1 MAKINQS
8 SCFFLPTL
16 MQYYRNYFRICTPM
30 ETCAMKISF
39 TCWYQ
44 VELGAAMEI
53 AYFYNENWTNFL
65 LFYQKNAILSTTIKC
80 MWHICYTA
88 ILEELFRFEQLSN
101 KYTDKK
107 ISVQYFHYIKGNKS
121 HTSNYWI
128 SELDARNL
136 FFITIVIIS
145 KSFKKFQGK
154 R

>member
-1 MAKINQS
+1 
-8 SCFFLPTL
+8 
-16 MQYYRNYFRICTPM
+16 
-30 ETCAMKISF
+30 
-39 TCWYQ
+39 
-44 VELGAAMEI
+44 
-53 AYFYNENWTNFL
+53 
-65 LFYQKNAILSTTIKC
+65 
-80 MWHICYTA
+80 MWQICYTA

-136 FFITIVIIS
+136 FFITFIIFS

>member
-1 MAKINQS
+1 
-8 SCFFLPTL
+8 
-16 MQYYRNYFRICTPM
+16 M

-39 TCWYQ
+39 TCWCQ

-107 ISVQYFHYIKGNKS
+107 ISVQSNTSIILKGNKS

-136 FFITIVIIS
+136 FFITFIIFS
-145 KSFKKFQGK
+145 KSFKQFQGK

>member
-1 MAKINQS
+1 MLLPSYTKAQFLSPNLLQS
-8 SCFFLPTL
+8 
-16 MQYYRNYFRICTPM
+16 TPM

-136 FFITIVIIS
+136 FFITIIIIS